1 MPSTVDYYTVSPGTL
16 TIGATTLLTD
26 FSSQVTSCKLT
37 PSVDNGDP
45 INVLSGE
52 QVPGDRTESFTLDG
66 TFLQDFGKAGSGTNT
81 SKTEWL
87 FTHRGQTM
95 PFVFTPTTSRGRQIT
110 GNLVVEA
117 VDIGGDV
124 QTKPT
129 SDFSFIVVGAP
140 ALADVAPAELEFAS
154 EEA

>member
-1 MPSTVDYYTVSPGTL
+1 MATTVDYYTVSPGTL
-16 TIGATTLLTD
+16 TIGATTDLTD

-37 PSVDNGDP
+37 PAVDNGDP

-66 TFLQDFGKAGSGTNT
+66 TFLQDFGKKSGGTAS

-87 FTHRGQTM
+87 FTHRGQSM
-95 PFVFTPTTSRGRQIT
+95 PFVFIPTTSRARTIAGT
-110 GNLVVEA
+110 LVVEA
-117 VDIGGDV
+117 IDIGGDV

-129 SDFSFIVVGAP
+129 SDFSFLIIGAP
-140 ALADVAPAELEFAS
+140 VLGDVAA
-154 EEA
+154 